1 MNNEQ
6 IKKTLDSEAG
16 KALKDFIISE
26 IHKANSVN
34 NLKDLDN
41 AEELAIEVK
50 ANKKAVK
57 VLVNIFGQILT
68 WSGEQ
73 SKKDERDNYFNL

>member
-41 AEELAIEVK
+41 AEEIAIEVK

>member
-6 IKKTLDSEAG
+6 IKKTLDSEVG

-41 AEELAIEVK
+41 AEEIAIEVK

>member
-6 IKKTLDSEAG
+6 IKKTLDSEVG

>member
-6 IKKTLDSEAG
+6 IKKTLDSEVG

-41 AEELAIEVK
+41 AEEIAIEVK

-68 WSGEQ
+68 LSGEQ

>member
-41 AEELAIEVK
+41 AEEIAIEVK

-68 WSGEQ
+68 LSGEQ